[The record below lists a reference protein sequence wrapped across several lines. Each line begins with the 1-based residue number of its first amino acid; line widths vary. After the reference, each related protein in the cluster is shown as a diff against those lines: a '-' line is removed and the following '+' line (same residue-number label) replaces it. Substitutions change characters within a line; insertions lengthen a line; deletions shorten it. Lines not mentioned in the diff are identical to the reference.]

1 MNKLAI
7 LQLTKTL
14 SNQAT
19 TFVPVAI
26 SANKIVVDNNGGRFE
41 LLSAQHLG
49 SQLLLDFDQ
58 IE

>member
-1 MNKLAI
+1 MTKLAV

-14 SNQAT
+14 SGKAT
-19 TFVPVAI
+19 TFVPVVI

-41 LLSAQHLG
+41 LLSSQHLG
-49 SQLLLDFDQ
+49 SQLLLDFEK